1 MTTWEA
7 CSGERGGHTKCKE
20 MWFDTRE
27 VLGEV
32 CAFCGKG
39 RECPPAKAFSQVNQ
53 CCLHLHSNNTVGVV
67 AEEVRS
73 VRRKFGFLQ
82 QHR

>member
-7 CSGERGGHTKCKE
+7 CNGESGGHTKCKE

-39 RECPPAKAFSQVNQ
+39 RECPLRK
-53 CCLHLHSNNTVGVV
+53 
-67 AEEVRS
+67 RS
-73 VRRKFGFLQ
+73 VESIIAVYTYIPIIPWGW
-82 QHR
+82 

>member
-1 MTTWEA
+1 MATWEA
-7 CSGERGGHTKCKE
+7 CNGESGGHTKCKE

-39 RECPPAKAFSQVNQ
+39 RECPPAKAFS
-53 CCLHLHSNNTVGVV
+53 
-67 AEEVRS
+67 
-73 VRRKFGFLQ
+73 
-82 QHR
+82 